1 VAMCENQCRCKTR
14 RSQFVKL
21 LDEREQFATLIRFVE
36 NRKLCSDTMTSPSD
50 DAGGNAVTNKLNDL
64 VQKQSWSQVLSEIL
78 SLPALQKRLFT
89 EVGEEGSDPICRS
102 SRI

>member
-1 VAMCENQCRCKTR
+1 
-14 RSQFVKL
+14 
-21 LDEREQFATLIRFVE
+21 
-36 NRKLCSDTMTSPSD
+36 MTSPSD